1 MNLGDAKALLTAD
14 IGDFSIKLM
23 TEVFKV
29 NDDGRYSQHV
39 ALFEDENLAEAF
51 RQNQVDA
58 NYHKCSNF
66 VALTNGK
73 VAFKIGETSLPVS
86 NEGEVKIR
94 LFAAIKKKLSPAEQ
108 AAIGMKPE

>member
-1 MNLGDAKALLTAD
+1 MNLGEAKDLLTAD
-14 IGDFSIKLM
+14 KGEFDVQLM

-39 ALFEDENLAEAF
+39 ALFSDDKLAEAF

-58 NYHKCSNF
+58 NYHKCSTF

-73 VAFKIGETSLPVS
+73 VAFKIGEKSLPVS
-86 NEGEVKIR
+86 NEGEIKLGLIT
-94 LFAAIKKKLSPAEQ
+94 AIKKKLSPAEQ
-108 AAIGMKPE
+108 AAIGMTP